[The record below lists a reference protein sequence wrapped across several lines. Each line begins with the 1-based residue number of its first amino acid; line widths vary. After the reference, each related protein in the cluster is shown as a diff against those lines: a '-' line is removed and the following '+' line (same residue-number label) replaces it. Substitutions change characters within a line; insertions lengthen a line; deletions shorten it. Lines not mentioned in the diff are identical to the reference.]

1 MANPLNPLRFPL
13 YGERL
18 IEASAGTGKTYL
30 SAFDVMK
37 LRPRRFLFVVHR
49 ELIVKSARASY
60 VKVGVDPADTGLLTG
75 HDKDVDKPYLFATI
89 QTLSRDDILYSFAP
103 DAFDYIDGMLMNPSA
118 ADRLIDN
125 AWKQF
130 RSLDIFPQRFPI
142 VTDPMLAG
150 WKIRFFPVQ
159 NYLVFY
165 QIEEPAQVVH
175 ILRFLYGKSN
185 WVSILKT
192 DFSAE

>member
-1 MANPLNPLRFPL
+1 MN
-13 YGERL
+13 YS
-18 IEASAGTGKTYL
+18 IDIT
-30 SAFDVMK
+30 V
-37 LRPRRFLFVVHR
+37 
-49 ELIVKSARASY
+49 
-60 VKVGVDPADTGLLTG
+60 
-75 HDKDVDKPYLFATI
+75 ATK
-89 QTLSRDDILYSFAP
+89 RDLA

-150 WKIRFFPVQ
+150 WKIRFFSVQ

-192 DFSAE
+192 DFSAEYPSTPRAPGSFFVALFLQFNKVSPLVKRFFVPQLAGRAVLCYPMRNFYM

>member
-1 MANPLNPLRFPL
+1 MN
-13 YGERL
+13 YS
-18 IEASAGTGKTYL
+18 IDIT
-30 SAFDVMK
+30 V
-37 LRPRRFLFVVHR
+37 
-49 ELIVKSARASY
+49 
-60 VKVGVDPADTGLLTG
+60 
-75 HDKDVDKPYLFATI
+75 ATK
-89 QTLSRDDILYSFAP
+89 RDLA
-103 DAFDYIDGMLMNPSA
+103 DAFDYNPSA

-192 DFSAE
+192 DFNAE

>member
-1 MANPLNPLRFPL
+1 MNYSIDITVATKRDL
-13 YGERL
+13 
-18 IEASAGTGKTYL
+18 
-30 SAFDVMK
+30 
-37 LRPRRFLFVVHR
+37 
-49 ELIVKSARASY
+49 
-60 VKVGVDPADTGLLTG
+60 ADA
-75 HDKDVDKPYLFATI
+75 V
-89 QTLSRDDILYSFAP
+89 
-103 DAFDYIDGMLMNPSA
+103 DYIDGMLMNFCGGPS
-118 ADRLIDN
+118 DRQCVEAVSFARYLST
-125 AWKQF
+125 ALSHCY
-130 RSLDIFPQRFPI
+130 R
-142 VTDPMLAG
+142 PMLAG

>member
-1 MANPLNPLRFPL
+1 MN
-13 YGERL
+13 YS
-18 IEASAGTGKTYL
+18 IDIT
-30 SAFDVMK
+30 V
-37 LRPRRFLFVVHR
+37 
-49 ELIVKSARASY
+49 
-60 VKVGVDPADTGLLTG
+60 
-75 HDKDVDKPYLFATI
+75 ATK
-89 QTLSRDDILYSFAP
+89 RDLA

-165 QIEEPAQVVH
+165 QIEEPAQVVPGPGEFFVA
-175 ILRFLYGKSN
+175 LFLQFNKVSPLVKRFFVPQLAG
-185 WVSILKT
+185 
-192 DFSAE
+192 SAVLCYPMRNFYM

>member
-1 MANPLNPLRFPL
+1 MN
-13 YGERL
+13 YS
-18 IEASAGTGKTYL
+18 IDIT
-30 SAFDVMK
+30 V
-37 LRPRRFLFVVHR
+37 
-49 ELIVKSARASY
+49 
-60 VKVGVDPADTGLLTG
+60 
-75 HDKDVDKPYLFATI
+75 ATK
-89 QTLSRDDILYSFAP
+89 RDLA

-125 AWKQF
+125 A
-130 RSLDIFPQRFPI
+130 
-142 VTDPMLAG
+142 

>member
-1 MANPLNPLRFPL
+1 MN
-13 YGERL
+13 YS
-18 IEASAGTGKTYL
+18 IDIT
-30 SAFDVMK
+30 V
-37 LRPRRFLFVVHR
+37 
-49 ELIVKSARASY
+49 
-60 VKVGVDPADTGLLTG
+60 
-75 HDKDVDKPYLFATI
+75 ATK
-89 QTLSRDDILYSFAP
+89 RDLA

-150 WKIRFFPVQ
+150 WKIRFFLVP

-165 QIEEPAQVVH
+165 PFEERTRVV
-175 ILRFLYGKSN
+175 LVLLFVYGK
-185 WVSILKT
+185 II
-192 DFSAE
+192 

>member
-1 MANPLNPLRFPL
+1 MN
-13 YGERL
+13 YS
-18 IEASAGTGKTYL
+18 IDIT
-30 SAFDVMK
+30 V
-37 LRPRRFLFVVHR
+37 
-49 ELIVKSARASY
+49 
-60 VKVGVDPADTGLLTG
+60 
-75 HDKDVDKPYLFATI
+75 ATK
-89 QTLSRDDILYSFAP
+89 RDLA

-125 AWKQF
+125 AWK
-130 RSLDIFPQRFPI
+130 RFPI

>member
-1 MANPLNPLRFPL
+1 MN
-13 YGERL
+13 YS
-18 IEASAGTGKTYL
+18 IDIT
-30 SAFDVMK
+30 V
-37 LRPRRFLFVVHR
+37 
-49 ELIVKSARASY
+49 
-60 VKVGVDPADTGLLTG
+60 
-75 HDKDVDKPYLFATI
+75 ATK
-89 QTLSRDDILYSFAP
+89 RDLA

-175 ILRFLYGKSN
+175 ILRFRLQRRITFHSPGSGEFFVALFLQFNK
-185 WVSILKT
+185 VSPLVKR
-192 DFSAE
+192 FFVPQLAGRAVLCYPMRNFYM

>member
-1 MANPLNPLRFPL
+1 MN
-13 YGERL
+13 YS
-18 IEASAGTGKTYL
+18 IDIT
-30 SAFDVMK
+30 V
-37 LRPRRFLFVVHR
+37 
-49 ELIVKSARASY
+49 
-60 VKVGVDPADTGLLTG
+60 
-75 HDKDVDKPYLFATI
+75 ATK
-89 QTLSRDDILYSFAP
+89 RDLA
-103 DAFDYIDGMLMNPSA
+103 DAFDYIDGMLM
-118 ADRLIDN
+118 IDN

-175 ILRFLYGKSN
+175 ILWFLYVKRN
-185 WVSILKT
+185 
-192 DFSAE
+192 

>member
-1 MANPLNPLRFPL
+1 MN
-13 YGERL
+13 YS
-18 IEASAGTGKTYL
+18 IDIT
-30 SAFDVMK
+30 V
-37 LRPRRFLFVVHR
+37 
-49 ELIVKSARASY
+49 
-60 VKVGVDPADTGLLTG
+60 
-75 HDKDVDKPYLFATI
+75 ATK
-89 QTLSRDDILYSFAP
+89 RDLA

-165 QIEEPAQVVH
+165 QIEESAPGSFFVALFLQFNKVSPLVK
-175 ILRFLYGKSN
+175 RFFVPQLAGRAVLCYPMRN
-185 WVSILKT
+185 
-192 DFSAE
+192 FYM